1 MSKNQ
6 VSESSSPSKQALI
19 AKIRWDCRRGMLEL
33 DYIFDHF
40 LKSNLARF
48 SMEELVEFQQFLENQ
63 DPDLFAWF
71 LGYEKPSNELDIKWL
86 STVLDA
92 QPPKS

>member
-6 VSESSSPSKQALI
+6 ELI

-40 LKSNLARF
+40 LKSDIHRF
-48 SMEELVEFQQFLENQ
+48 PVEELVEFQKFLENQ

-71 LGYEKPSNELDIKWL
+71 LGYEKPDNELDVKWL
-86 STVLDA
+86 KIVLDA